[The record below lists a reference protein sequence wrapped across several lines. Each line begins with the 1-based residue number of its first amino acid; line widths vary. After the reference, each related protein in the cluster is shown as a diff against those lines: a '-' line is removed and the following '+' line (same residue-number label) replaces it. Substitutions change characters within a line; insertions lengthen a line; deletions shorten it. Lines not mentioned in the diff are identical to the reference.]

1 MDIMKDETM
10 VEVARRVIGMEVV
23 CRSCRTVLHFQKE
36 DLKDRIIDKWGIDMH
51 YQCIDCPVC
60 GKELIVR
67 NAETECWGDD
77 VDMIYGKERNLS
89 EEL

>member
-77 VDMIYGKERNLS
+77 VGMIYEKERNLS

>member
-77 VDMIYGKERNLS
+77 VDMIYEKERNLS